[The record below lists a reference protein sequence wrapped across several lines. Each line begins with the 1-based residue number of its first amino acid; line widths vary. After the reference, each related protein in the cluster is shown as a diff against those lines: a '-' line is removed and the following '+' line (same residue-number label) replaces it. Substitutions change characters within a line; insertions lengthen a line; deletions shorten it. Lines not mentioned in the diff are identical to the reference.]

1 MEFVHLA
8 SKMTRSSIDQVN
20 SLLED
25 YAKRGV
31 FRGFSRQ
38 SSRDGVLSFK
48 VVWFYNRVFDLIVD
62 TRKKTISIP
71 VALPRLPDNIYADF
85 KAFVHSHHNEDLP
98 EHRRTEKA
106 KARLRCANRG
116 GNVSVGLTVR
126 DGDYE
131 YALQRLIHLVH
142 ETFVI
147 FLSDGRYRDYVVEQL
162 GANPEW

>member
-1 MEFVHLA
+1 MALKKA
-8 SKMTRSSIDQVN
+8 RSSIDEVN
-20 SLLED
+20 RLLED

-38 SSRDGVLSFK
+38 PVRHGAAAFK
-48 VVWFYNRVFDLIVD
+48 LVWFHNCVFDLIVD
-62 TRKKTISIP
+62 RRKKTISIP
-71 VALPRLPDNIYADF
+71 VVLPRVPADIYPNF
-85 KAFVHSHHNEDLP
+85 KAFVHSHHDESLP

-106 KARLRCANRG
+106 KARLRCSKNH
-116 GNVSVGLTVR
+116 GNASIGITVR
-126 DGDYE
+126 DGDYA

-147 FLSDGRYRDYVVEQL
+147 YLLDGRYRDYVVEQL